1 MLPCYTFCAHIA
13 AKTCPSKHFDDG
25 GLISM
30 TGTLH
35 DSHRL
40 SVKTWTE
47 EESDRADSILS

>member
-1 MLPCYTFCAHIA
+1 
-13 AKTCPSKHFDDG
+13 TCPSKHFDDG

-47 EESDRADSILS
+47 EESDRADSILSRSCTHTRTGPV